1 MSSRGHSS
9 EGRKAI
15 IQKLIKF
22 GWYEVTTKRGGHLQF
37 KHPTIPGKVTVPQK
51 ITKNTE
57 LSIARQAGWRRNI
70 NREQMIKDKLNKE
83 KK

>member
-1 MSSRGHSS
+1 MANRGHSS
-9 EGRKAI
+9 EGRKEI

-22 GWYEVTTKRGGHLQF
+22 GWYEVTPKRSGHLQF

-70 NREQMIKDKLNKE
+70 NREQLLNNKMDKE